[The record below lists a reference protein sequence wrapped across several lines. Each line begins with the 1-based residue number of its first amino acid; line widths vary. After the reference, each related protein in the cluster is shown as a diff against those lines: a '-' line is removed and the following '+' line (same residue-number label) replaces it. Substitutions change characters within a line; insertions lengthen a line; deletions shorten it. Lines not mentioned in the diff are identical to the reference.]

1 MNPLFLIRE
10 FDPETD
16 YPTICDWH
24 DAHGTTPP
32 PLAILPRLGVI
43 VFEEGGDM
51 AGALWLYMDNS
62 VGVCFPEHAVTR
74 PRLSGAKVKRV
85 GLVALEFLRM
95 RAAELDYGVMIM
107 NTLPIMGR
115 IVAKY
120 AGFEK
125 VGDGK
130 VTMIGLT
137 KEVSNGN

>member
-1 MNPLFLIRE
+1 
-10 FDPETD
+10 
-16 YPTICDWH
+16 
-24 DAHGTTPP
+24 
-32 PLAILPRLGVI
+32 
-43 VFEEGGDM
+43 M